1 MSTSVQKEAVQLEGL
16 ESDGL
21 ASLLKKEFKPKT
33 DQAREAVENAVRTL
47 AEQAL
52 ANTVTMSSDAYS
64 TIQAIIAE
72 IDHKLSEQINLIM
85 HNDEFQKLEGAWR
98 GLHYLVNNSETD
110 ELLKIRVMCIT
121 KKELG
126 RTLKRYKAS
135 AGTRARFS
143 SVFTKK
149 NTASLVV
156 SPSAALWAIITL
168 IIARQTLSCWV
179 KWHASL
185 PQPTAHS
192 FPVRR
197 LKSCRWIPGRNW
209 PIRAI

>member
-85 HNDEFQKLEGAWR
+85 HHDEFQKLEGAWR

-126 RTLKRYKAS
+126 RTLKRYK
-135 AGTRARFS
+135 G
-143 SVFTKK
+143 VGWDQ
-149 NTASLVV
+149 
-156 SPSAALWAIITL
+156 SPIFK
-168 IIARQTLSCWV
+168 R
-179 KWHASL
+179 
-185 PQPTAHS
+185 
-192 FPVRR
+192 
-197 LKSCRWIPGRNW
+197 G
-209 PIRAI
+209 